1 MVGSGIHKIRKTE
14 LFYVAEAL
22 KCRGIEQ
29 GKCEILHLYIAMDRV
44 LDYLQSV
51 H

>member
-1 MVGSGIHKIRKTE
+1 MVGPGIHKIRKTE

-22 KCRGIEQ
+22 KCRRIEQ
-29 GKCEILHLYIAMDRV
+29 GKRKVLYLYIAMDRV